1 MNLFDEVLQFFLA
14 SGIFFCCHRIDNAV
28 QARQSYVH
36 CVMFVLSLYVQWR
49 HVHTTGFG
57 LPAHGTASNQCAT
70 NVLTILHREVLSMNL
85 FVRSHLQFNFG
96 PEPKFGSVPEYG
108 PRAEC

>member
-1 MNLFDEVLQFFLA
+1 MGALWEGCLQGALYIGSSGGGVSLGLLPGCSGWFSAFSSFSLF
-14 SGIFFCCHRIDNAV
+14 S
-28 QARQSYVH
+28 S
-36 CVMFVLSLYVQWR
+36 
-49 HVHTTGFG
+49 
-57 LPAHGTASNQCAT
+57 HGTASNQCAT
-70 NVLTILHREVLSMNL
+70 NVLTILHREVLGSNL